1 MSDQNRFDGEQ
12 AMERLLRH
20 AYRLKRKEPE
30 AIKPRYQK
38 TAVMDLRTLRKEIE
52 VIDEQFGEAYGVDVE
67 LDFDVD
73 AGVLTPRD
81 ASDADSE
88 GSAADEELREVL
100 EENEDLFRRIATNDD
115 LSSDLREAFGHGPLD
130 KLAELRS
137 KTE

>member
-1 MSDQNRFDGEQ
+1 MSNQNRFDGEQ

-30 AIKPRYQK
+30 EIKPRYQK
-38 TAVMDLRTLRKEIE
+38 TAVMDLRTLRKEIKL
-52 VIDEQFGEAYGVDVE
+52 IDEQFGEAYGVDVGFN
-67 LDFDVD
+67 FDVD

-81 ASDADSE
+81 SSDADSG
-88 GSAADEELREVL
+88 GSAADEELREAL

-115 LSSDLREAFGHGPLD
+115 LSSDFRETFGHGPLD
-130 KLAELRS
+130 KLEQLRS